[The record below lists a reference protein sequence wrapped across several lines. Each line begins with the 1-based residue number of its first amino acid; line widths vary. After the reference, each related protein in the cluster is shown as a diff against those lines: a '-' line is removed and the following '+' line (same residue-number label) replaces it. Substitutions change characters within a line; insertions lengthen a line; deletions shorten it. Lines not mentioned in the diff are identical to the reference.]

1 MCQNF
6 ELNGVSMEQ
15 QASLLKALLQRPQEY
30 LVGLG
35 VVVILAVMVMPIPAF
50 MLDIFLSFS
59 ITFALIILLVSIF
72 MRGPLDFSVFPS
84 LLLIVTLIRLSLNVA
99 STRIILLHG
108 SEGTSAAGQVI
119 ESFGSFVVGGN
130 FIVGTVVFIILVMI
144 NFIVITKGSVRTS
157 EVAARFT
164 LDSIP
169 GKQMSIDADLNAGL
183 INDKEARDRRQS
195 LEQEANFYG
204 SMDGA
209 IRFVRGDAIAGILIT
224 IVNILGGFGIG
235 VFQQDMG
242 VGEAAQVYTLLTIG
256 DGLVSQLPALVV
268 STAAGLVVTR
278 ATADKNLPKQLIG
291 QLLNQPYAFLIASA
305 ILFFFG
311 LIPGL
316 PHFPFLLMSVIAGM
330 IGFNELKDT
339 SKKSLIENRKKAD
352 DAKAPTPERV
362 ESILPLDIMELEVG
376 YELIPL
382 VDADSNGELLDRIK
396 SVRRQFALEMGFIVP
411 PLHIRD
417 NLQLK
422 SSEYGI
428 LIKGVEVS
436 RGSIMI
442 GRLLAMNPGTIEK
455 EIDGIQ
461 TTEPTFGL
469 PAVWITTSDKQKAQ
483 MAGYTVVDPAT
494 VVTTH
499 IKETIK
505 RHASELLGRQ
515 ETQSLIDKFKESN
528 PKVIEELIPDVLSL
542 GKIQKVLQ
550 NLLKEHVS
558 IRDLRTILEQL
569 ADYGPSTQDTDVLT
583 EYVRQAMA
591 RPITKQFQS
600 ADGSLS
606 VMTLDRQVEEL
617 IQKSIQR
624 TEVSSFLALEPTI
637 AEKLLVELQ
646 GAVEAISP
654 QMETSPV
661 LLASPG
667 IRHHLRKFLERFI
680 PDLAV
685 LSHSEII
692 PSVQI
697 KTLKVVDLDAN

>member
-1 MCQNF
+1 
-6 ELNGVSMEQ
+6 MEQ
-15 QASLLKALLQRPQEY
+15 QASLLKSLVQRPQEC

-35 VVVILAVMVMPIPAF
+35 VVAVLAVMVMPIPPF
-50 MLDIFLSFS
+50 LLDLFLSFS
-59 ITFALIILLVSIF
+59 ITFALIILLVSVF

-84 LLLIVTLIRLSLNVA
+84 LLLIITLIRLSLNVA

-108 SEGTSAAGQVI
+108 SEGTGAAGQVI

-130 FIVGTVVFIILVMI
+130 FVVGTVIFIILVMI

-164 LDSIP
+164 LDAIP

-183 INDKEARDRRQS
+183 INENQARKRRQM
-195 LEQEANFYG
+195 LEQEADFYG

-224 IVNILGGFGIG
+224 VVNILGGFGIG
-235 VFQQDMG
+235 VFQQDMEI
-242 VGEAAQVYTLLTIG
+242 GEAAQVYTLLTIG

-278 ATADKNLPKQLIG
+278 AATDKNLPNQLIS

-311 LIPGL
+311 IIPGL
-316 PHFPFLLMSVIAGM
+316 PHFPFFLMSIIAGT
-330 IGFNELKDT
+330 IGFNKFKDT
-339 SKKSLIENRKKAD
+339 SKKALIDSRKKEE

-436 RGSIMI
+436 RGSIMT

-483 MAGYTVVDPAT
+483 MAGYTVVDPST
-494 VVTTH
+494 VITTH

-515 ETQSLIDKFKESN
+515 ETQALIDKFKESN

-542 GKIQKVLQ
+542 GKVQKVLQ
-550 NLLKEHVS
+550 NLLKEQIS

-569 ADYGPSTQDTDVLT
+569 ADYGPSSKDTDILT

-606 VMTLDRQVEEL
+606 VMTLDRGVEEL
-617 IQKSIQR
+617 IQSSIQR
-624 TEVSSFLALEPTI
+624 TEVASFLALEPTV
-637 AEKLLVELQ
+637 AEKLLVKLQ
-646 GAVEAISP
+646 EAVEAMSP
-654 QMETSPV
+654 QIETSPV

-667 IRHHLRKFLERFI
+667 IRHHLRKFIERFI

-697 KTLKVVDLDAN
+697 KTLKVVDLNAN

>member
-1 MCQNF
+1 
-6 ELNGVSMEQ
+6 MEQ
-15 QASLLKALLQRPQEY
+15 QASLLKSLIQRPQEY
-30 LVGLG
+30 LVGFG
-35 VVVILAVMVMPIPAF
+35 VVVILAVMVMPIPPL
-50 MLDIFLSFS
+50 MLDLLLSFS
-59 ITFALIILLVSIF
+59 ITFALIILLVSVF

-130 FIVGTVVFIILVMI
+130 FVVGTVIFIILVMI

-164 LDSIP
+164 LDAIP

-183 INDKEARDRRQS
+183 INEKEARNRRQM
-195 LEQEANFYG
+195 LEQEADFYG

-224 IVNILGGFGIG
+224 VINILGGFGIG

-278 ATADKNLPKQLIG
+278 AVADKNLPEQLIS
-291 QLLNQPYAFLIASA
+291 QLLNQPYAFIIASLV
-305 ILFFFG
+305 LFFFG
-311 LIPGL
+311 MIPGL
-316 PHFPFLLMSVIAGM
+316 PHFPFFVMSIFAGI
-330 IGFNELKDT
+330 IGFNKFKDT
-339 SKKSLIENRKKAD
+339 NKKALIENRKKED
-352 DAKAPTPERV
+352 EAKAPTPERV

-396 SVRRQFALEMGFIVP
+396 SVRRQFALELGFIVP

-422 SSEYGI
+422 SNEYGI

-436 RGSIMI
+436 RGSIMT

-461 TTEPTFGL
+461 TKEPTFGL
-469 PAVWITTSDKQKAQ
+469 PAVWISTSDKQKAQ
-483 MAGYTVVDPAT
+483 MAGYTVVDSST

-542 GKIQKVLQ
+542 GKVQKVLQ
-550 NLLKEHVS
+550 NLLKEQIS

-569 ADYGPSTQDTDVLT
+569 ADYGPTTKDTDILT
-583 EYVRQAMA
+583 EYVRQALA

-600 ADGSLS
+600 TDGSLS
-606 VMTLDRQVEEL
+606 VMTLNREIEEL
-617 IQKSIQR
+617 IHSSIQK
-624 TEVSSFLALEPTI
+624 TELASFLALEPTV
-637 AEKLLVELQ
+637 AEKLLLKLQ
-646 GAVEAISP
+646 EAVESITP

-667 IRHHLRKFLERFI
+667 IRHHLRKFVERFI

-697 KTLKVVDLDAN
+697 KTLKVVDLNAN

>member
-1 MCQNF
+1 
-6 ELNGVSMEQ
+6 VYMEQ
-15 QASLLKALLQRPQEY
+15 QASLLKSLIQRPQEY
-30 LVGLG
+30 LVGFG
-35 VVVILAVMVMPIPAF
+35 VVTVLAVMVMPIPPF
-50 MLDIFLSFS
+50 LLDLFLSFS
-59 ITFALIILLVSIF
+59 ITFALIILLVSVF

-84 LLLIVTLIRLSLNVA
+84 LLLIVTLVRLSLNVA

-108 SEGTSAAGQVI
+108 NEGTSAAGQVI

-130 FIVGTVVFIILVMI
+130 FVVGAVIFIILVMV

-164 LDSIP
+164 LDAIP

-183 INDKEARDRRQS
+183 INEKEARNRRQM
-195 LEQEANFYG
+195 LEQEADFYG

-224 IVNILGGFGIG
+224 IINILGGFGIG
-235 VFQQDMG
+235 IFQQDMG

-278 ATADKNLPKQLIG
+278 AVADKNLPEQLIS
-291 QLLNQPYAFLIASA
+291 QLLNQPYAFIIASLV
-305 ILFFFG
+305 LFFFG
-311 LIPGL
+311 MIPGL
-316 PHFPFLLMSVIAGM
+316 PHFPFLVMSILAGI
-330 IGFNELKDT
+330 IGFNKFKDT
-339 SKKSLIENRKKAD
+339 NKKALIENRKKED
-352 DAKAPTPERV
+352 EAKAPTPERV

-382 VDADSNGELLDRIK
+382 VDADNNGELLDRIK

-422 SSEYGI
+422 SNEYGI

-436 RGSIMI
+436 RGSIMA

-461 TTEPTFGL
+461 TKEPTFGL
-469 PAVWITTSDKQKAQ
+469 PAVWISTSDKQKAQ
-483 MAGYTVVDPAT
+483 MAGYTVVDSST

-542 GKIQKVLQ
+542 GKVQKVLQ
-550 NLLKEHVS
+550 NLLKEQIS

-569 ADYGPSTQDTDVLT
+569 ADYGPTTKDTDILT
-583 EYVRQAMA
+583 EYVRQALA

-600 ADGSLS
+600 TDGSLS
-606 VMTLDRQVEEL
+606 VVTLNREVEEL
-617 IQKSIQR
+617 IQSSIQK
-624 TEVSSFLALEPTI
+624 TELASFLALEPTV
-637 AEKLLVELQ
+637 AEKLLLKLQ
-646 GAVEAISP
+646 EAVETITP

-667 IRHHLRKFLERFI
+667 IRHHLRKFVERFI

-697 KTLKVVDLDAN
+697 KTLKVVDLNAN

>member
-1 MCQNF
+1 MY
-6 ELNGVSMEQ
+6 MEQ
-15 QASLLKALLQRPQEY
+15 QASLLKSLIQRPQEY
-30 LVGLG
+30 LVGFG
-35 VVVILAVMVMPIPAF
+35 VVTVLAVMVMPIPPF
-50 MLDIFLSFS
+50 LLDLFLSFS
-59 ITFALIILLVSIF
+59 ITFALIILLVSVF

-130 FIVGTVVFIILVMI
+130 FVVGAVIFIILVMI

-164 LDSIP
+164 LDAIP

-183 INDKEARDRRQS
+183 INEKEARNRRQT
-195 LEQEANFYG
+195 LEQEADFYG

-224 IVNILGGFGIG
+224 VVNILGGFGIG
-235 VFQQDMG
+235 VFQQDME
-242 VGEAAQVYTLLTIG
+242 VSEAAQVYTLLTIG

-278 ATADKNLPKQLIG
+278 ATTDKNLPHQLIS

-311 LIPGL
+311 IIPGL
-316 PHFPFLLMSVIAGM
+316 PHFPFFLMSIIAGT
-330 IGFNELKDT
+330 IGFTKFKDT
-339 SKKSLIENRKKAD
+339 SKKALIESRKKEE

-436 RGSIMI
+436 RGSIMT

-483 MAGYTVVDPAT
+483 MAGYTVVDPST
-494 VVTTH
+494 VITTH

-515 ETQSLIDKFKESN
+515 ETQALIDKFKESN

-542 GKIQKVLQ
+542 GKVQKVLQ
-550 NLLKEHVS
+550 NLLKEQIS

-569 ADYGPSTQDTDVLT
+569 ADYGPSSQDTDILT

-606 VMTLDRQVEEL
+606 VVTLDRGVEEL
-617 IQKSIQR
+617 IQSSIQR
-624 TEVSSFLALEPTI
+624 TEVASFLALEPTV
-637 AEKLLVELQ
+637 AEKLLVKLQ
-646 GAVEAISP
+646 EAVEAMSP
-654 QMETSPV
+654 QIETSPV

-667 IRHHLRKFLERFI
+667 IRHHLRKFVERFI

-697 KTLKVVDLDAN
+697 KTLKVVDLNAN

>member
-1 MCQNF
+1 MD
-6 ELNGVSMEQ
+6 Q
-15 QASLLKALLQRPQEY
+15 QASVLKSLLKRPQEY
-30 LVGLG
+30 AVGLG
-35 VVVILAVMVMPIPAF
+35 VIVILAVMVMPIPPF
-50 MLDIFLSFS
+50 LLDLLLSFS

-72 MRGPLDFSVFPS
+72 MQGPLDFSVFPS

-108 SEGTSAAGQVI
+108 DEGISAAGDVI

-130 FIVGTVVFIILVMI
+130 FVVGAVIFIILVMI

-164 LDSIP
+164 LDAIP

-183 INDKEARDRRQS
+183 INDREARKRRQN

-224 IVNILGGFGIG
+224 IVNILGGFCIGI
-235 VFQQDMG
+235 FQQDMDI
-242 VGEAAQVYTLLTIG
+242 GEAAQIYTLLTIG

-278 ATADKNLPKQLIG
+278 ATADQNLPKQLIS
-291 QLLNQPYAFLIASA
+291 QLLNQPYAFLIASS
-305 ILFFFG
+305 ILFVFG
-311 LIPGL
+311 MIPGL
-316 PHFPFLLMSVIAGM
+316 PHFPFFLISIIAGT
-330 IGFNELKDT
+330 IGFNKFKDT
-339 SKKSLIENRKKAD
+339 NKKSLIENRKKED
-352 DAKAPTPERV
+352 DAKAPAPEHV

-422 SSEYGI
+422 SNEYGI

-436 RGSIMI
+436 RGSIMAD
-442 GRLLAMNPGTIEK
+442 RLLAMNPGTIEK

-461 TTEPTFGL
+461 TKEPTFGL
-469 PAVWITTSDKQKAQ
+469 PAVWILASDKQKAQ
-483 MAGYTVVDPAT
+483 MAGYTVVDPST

-515 ETQSLIDKFKESN
+515 ETQALVDKFKESN

-542 GKIQKVLQ
+542 GKVQKVLQ
-550 NLLKEHVS
+550 NLLKEHIS

-569 ADYGPSTQDTDVLT
+569 ADYGLTTKDTDILT
-583 EYVRQAMA
+583 EYVRQSLA

-606 VMTLDRQVEEL
+606 VMTLNREIEEL
-617 IQKSIQR
+617 IHSSIQK
-624 TEVSSFLALEPTI
+624 TELTSFLALEPTV
-637 AEKLLVELQ
+637 AEKLLLKLQ
-646 GAVEAISP
+646 EAVEAMTP

-667 IRHHLRKFLERFI
+667 IRHHLRKLVERFL

-697 KTLKVVDLDAN
+697 KTLKVVDLNAN

>member
-1 MCQNF
+1 M
-6 ELNGVSMEQ
+6 ESVSMF
-15 QASLLKALLQRPQEY
+15 KAFLQRPQEY
-30 LVGLG
+30 LVGLA
-35 VVVILAVMVMPIPAF
+35 VVVILAVMVMPIPVF
-50 MLDIFLSFS
+50 LLDLLLSFS
-59 ITFALIILLVSIF
+59 LTFALIILLVSIF

-108 SEGTSAAGQVI
+108 DEGPNAAGQVI
-119 ESFGSFVVGGN
+119 QSFGSFVVGGN
-130 FIVGTVVFIILVMI
+130 FVVGSVIFIILVMI

-164 LDSIP
+164 LDAIP

-183 INDKEARDRRQS
+183 INEKDARDRRRA
-195 LEQEANFYG
+195 LEQEADFYG

-224 IVNILGGFGIG
+224 IVNVIGGFGIG
-235 VFQQDMG
+235 VFQQDMD
-242 VGEAAQVYTLLTIG
+242 VAEAAQVYTLLTIG
-256 DGLVSQLPALVV
+256 DGLVTQLPALVV

-278 ATADKNLPKQLIG
+278 ATADKNLP
-291 QLLNQPYAFLIASA
+291 QLLINQLTNQPYAFLISSML
-305 ILFFFG
+305 LFFFG
-311 LIPGL
+311 MIPGL
-316 PHFPFLLMSVIAGM
+316 PHIPFFVMSILAGV
-330 IGFNELKDT
+330 IGFNKLKDT
-339 SKKSLIENRKKAD
+339 SKKTLIENRKKVD
-352 DAKAPTPERV
+352 ESKAPIPERV

-382 VDADSNGELLDRIK
+382 VDSDNNGELLDRIK

-422 SSEYGI
+422 SNEYGI
-428 LIKGVEVS
+428 LIKGVEIS
-436 RGSIMI
+436 RGSVMT

-455 EIDGIQ
+455 EIEGIH
-461 TTEPTFGL
+461 TKEPTFGL
-469 PAVWITTSDKQKAQ
+469 PAVWILTSEKQRAQ
-483 MAGYTVVDPAT
+483 MAGYTVVDPST
-494 VVTTH
+494 VITTH

-515 ETQSLIDKFKESN
+515 ETQALIDKFKESN

-542 GKIQKVLQ
+542 GKVQKVLQ
-550 NLLKEHVS
+550 NLLKEKVS

-569 ADYGPSTQDTDVLT
+569 ADYGPSTKDTDILT

-617 IQKSIQR
+617 IHNSIQK
-624 TEVSSFLALEPTI
+624 TELNSFLSLEPTV
-637 AEKLLVELQ
+637 AEKLLIKLQ
-646 GAVEAISP
+646 EAVEIINPTLES
-654 QMETSPV
+654 SPV

-667 IRHHLRKFLERFI
+667 IRHHLKKFVERFL

-685 LSHSEII
+685 LSHNEII

-697 KTLKVVDLDAN
+697 KTLRVVDLNAN

>member
-1 MCQNF
+1 MD
-6 ELNGVSMEQ
+6 Q
-15 QASLLKALLQRPQEY
+15 QASVLKSLLQRPQEY
-30 LVGLG
+30 AVGLG
-35 VVVILAVMVMPIPAF
+35 VIVILAVMVMPIPPF
-50 MLDIFLSFS
+50 LLDLLLSFS

-72 MRGPLDFSVFPS
+72 MQGPLDFSVFPS

-108 SEGTSAAGQVI
+108 DEGVSAAGDVI

-130 FIVGTVVFIILVMI
+130 FVVGAVIFIILVMI

-164 LDSIP
+164 LDAIP

-183 INDKEARDRRQS
+183 INDKEARKRRQN

-224 IVNILGGFGIG
+224 IVNILGGFCIGI
-235 VFQQDMG
+235 FQQDMDI
-242 VGEAAQVYTLLTIG
+242 GEAAQVYTLLTIG

-278 ATADKNLPKQLIG
+278 ATADQNLPKQLIS

-305 ILFFFG
+305 ILFIFG
-311 LIPGL
+311 MIPGL
-316 PHFPFLLMSVIAGM
+316 PHFPFFLMSIIAGT
-330 IGFNELKDT
+330 IGFNKFKDT
-339 SKKSLIENRKKAD
+339 NKKTLIENRKKED
-352 DAKAPTPERV
+352 DAKAPAPEHV

-422 SSEYGI
+422 SNEYGI

-436 RGSIMI
+436 RGSIMAD
-442 GRLLAMNPGTIEK
+442 RLLAMNPGTIEK

-461 TTEPTFGL
+461 TKEPTFGL
-469 PAVWITTSDKQKAQ
+469 PAVWILASDKQKAQ
-483 MAGYTVVDPAT
+483 MAGYTVVDPST

-515 ETQSLIDKFKESN
+515 ETQALVDKFKESN

-542 GKIQKVLQ
+542 GKVQKVLQ
-550 NLLKEHVS
+550 NLLKEHIS

-569 ADYGPSTQDTDVLT
+569 ADYGLTTKDTDILT
-583 EYVRQAMA
+583 EYVRQSLA

-606 VMTLDRQVEEL
+606 VMTLNREIEEL
-617 IQKSIQR
+617 IHSSIQK
-624 TEVSSFLALEPTI
+624 TELTSFLALEPTV
-637 AEKLLVELQ
+637 AEKLLLKLQ
-646 GAVEAISP
+646 EAVEAMTP

-667 IRHHLRKFLERFI
+667 IRHHLRKLVERFL

-697 KTLKVVDLDAN
+697 KTLKVVDLNAN

>member
-1 MCQNF
+1 M
-6 ELNGVSMEQ
+6 SMEQ
-15 QASLLKALLQRPQEY
+15 QASLLKSLIKRPQEY
-30 LVGLG
+30 LVGFG
-35 VVVILAVMVMPIPAF
+35 VVMVLAVMVMPIPPF
-50 MLDIFLSFS
+50 LLDLLLSFS
-59 ITFALIILLVSIF
+59 ITFALIILLVSVF

-108 SEGTSAAGQVI
+108 NEGTGAAGQVI

-130 FIVGTVVFIILVMI
+130 FVVGTVIFIILVMI

-164 LDSIP
+164 LDAIP

-183 INDKEARDRRQS
+183 INEKEARNRRQM
-195 LEQEANFYG
+195 LEQEADFYG

-224 IVNILGGFGIG
+224 IINILGGFGIG
-235 VFQQDMG
+235 VFQQDMQ

-278 ATADKNLPKQLIG
+278 AVADKNLPEQLIS
-291 QLLNQPYAFLIASA
+291 QLLNQPYAFIIASLV
-305 ILFFFG
+305 LFFFG
-311 LIPGL
+311 MIPGL
-316 PHFPFLLMSVIAGM
+316 PHFPFFVMSILAGI
-330 IGFNELKDT
+330 IGFNKFKDT
-339 SKKSLIENRKKAD
+339 NKKALIENRKKED
-352 DAKAPTPERV
+352 EAKAPTPERV

-422 SSEYGI
+422 SNEYGI

-436 RGSIMI
+436 RGSIMA

-461 TTEPTFGL
+461 TKEPTFGL
-469 PAVWITTSDKQKAQ
+469 PAVWISTSDKQKAQ
-483 MAGYTVVDPAT
+483 MAGYTVVDSST

-542 GKIQKVLQ
+542 GKVQKVLQ
-550 NLLKEHVS
+550 NLLKEQIS

-569 ADYGPSTQDTDVLT
+569 ADYGPTTKDTDILT
-583 EYVRQAMA
+583 EYVRQALA

-600 ADGSLS
+600 TDGSLS
-606 VMTLDRQVEEL
+606 VVTLNREVEEL
-617 IQKSIQR
+617 IQSSIQK
-624 TEVSSFLALEPTI
+624 TELASFLALEPTV
-637 AEKLLVELQ
+637 AEKLLIKLQ
-646 GAVEAISP
+646 EAVEAITP

-667 IRHHLRKFLERFI
+667 IRHHLRKFVERFI

-697 KTLKVVDLDAN
+697 KTLKVVDLNAN

>member
-1 MCQNF
+1 
-6 ELNGVSMEQ
+6 MEQ
-15 QASLLKALLQRPQEY
+15 QASLLKSLVQRPQEC

-35 VVVILAVMVMPIPAF
+35 VVAVLAVMVMPIPPF
-50 MLDIFLSFS
+50 LLDLFLSFS
-59 ITFALIILLVSIF
+59 ITFALIILLVSVF
-72 MRGPLDFSVFPS
+72 MQGPLDFSVFPS
-84 LLLIVTLIRLSLNVA
+84 LLLIITLIRLSLNVA

-108 SEGTSAAGQVI
+108 SEGTGAAGQVI

-130 FIVGTVVFIILVMI
+130 FVVGTVIFIILVMI

-164 LDSIP
+164 LDAIP

-183 INDKEARDRRQS
+183 INEKQARNRRQM
-195 LEQEANFYG
+195 LEQEADFYG

-224 IVNILGGFGIG
+224 VVNILGGFGIG
-235 VFQQDMG
+235 VFQQDMEI
-242 VGEAAQVYTLLTIG
+242 GEAAQVYTLLTIG

-278 ATADKNLPKQLIG
+278 AATDKNLPNQLIS

-311 LIPGL
+311 IIPGL
-316 PHFPFLLMSVIAGM
+316 PHFPFFLMSIIAGT
-330 IGFNELKDT
+330 IGFNKFKDT
-339 SKKSLIENRKKAD
+339 SKKALIDSRKKEE

-436 RGSIMI
+436 RGSIMT

-483 MAGYTVVDPAT
+483 MAGYTVVDPST
-494 VVTTH
+494 VITTH

-515 ETQSLIDKFKESN
+515 ETQALIDKFKESN

-542 GKIQKVLQ
+542 GKVQKVLQ
-550 NLLKEHVS
+550 NLLKEQIS

-569 ADYGPSTQDTDVLT
+569 ADYGPSSKDTDILT

-606 VMTLDRQVEEL
+606 VMTLDRGVEEL
-617 IQKSIQR
+617 IQSSIQR
-624 TEVSSFLALEPTI
+624 TEVASFLALEPTV
-637 AEKLLVELQ
+637 AEKLLVKLQ
-646 GAVEAISP
+646 EAVEAMSP
-654 QMETSPV
+654 QIETSPV

-667 IRHHLRKFLERFI
+667 IRHHLRKFIERFI

-697 KTLKVVDLDAN
+697 KTLKVVDLNAN

>member
-1 MCQNF
+1 MY
-6 ELNGVSMEQ
+6 MEQ
-15 QASLLKALLQRPQEY
+15 QASLLKSLFQRPQEY

-35 VVVILAVMVMPIPAF
+35 VVTVLAVMVMPIPPF
-50 MLDIFLSFS
+50 LLDLFLSFS

-108 SEGTSAAGQVI
+108 SEGTGAAGQVI

-130 FIVGTVVFIILVMI
+130 FVVGTVIFIILVMI

-164 LDSIP
+164 LDAIP

-183 INDKEARDRRQS
+183 INENQARNRRQM
-195 LEQEANFYG
+195 LEQEADFYG

-224 IVNILGGFGIG
+224 VVNILGGFGIG
-235 VFQQDMG
+235 VFQQDMEI
-242 VGEAAQVYTLLTIG
+242 GEAAQVYTLLTIG

-278 ATADKNLPKQLIG
+278 AATDKNLPHQLIS

-316 PHFPFLLMSVIAGM
+316 PHFPFFLMSIIAGT
-330 IGFNELKDT
+330 IGFNKFKDT
-339 SKKSLIENRKKAD
+339 SKKALIDSRKKEE

-436 RGSIMI
+436 RGSIMT

-483 MAGYTVVDPAT
+483 MAGYTVVDPST
-494 VVTTH
+494 VITTH

-515 ETQSLIDKFKESN
+515 ETQALIDKFKESN

-542 GKIQKVLQ
+542 GKVQKVLQ
-550 NLLKEHVS
+550 NLLKEQVS

-569 ADYGPSTQDTDVLT
+569 ADYGPSTQDTDILT

-606 VMTLDRQVEEL
+606 VMTLDRGVEEL
-617 IQKSIQR
+617 IQSSIQR
-624 TEVSSFLALEPTI
+624 TEVASFLALEPTV
-637 AEKLLVELQ
+637 AEKLLVKLQ
-646 GAVEAISP
+646 EAVEAISP
-654 QMETSPV
+654 QIETSPV

-667 IRHHLRKFLERFI
+667 IRHHLRKFVERFI

-697 KTLKVVDLDAN
+697 KTLKVVDLNAN

>member
-1 MCQNF
+1 MD
-6 ELNGVSMEQ
+6 Q
-15 QASLLKALLQRPQEY
+15 QASVLKSLLKRPQEY
-30 LVGLG
+30 AVGLG
-35 VVVILAVMVMPIPAF
+35 VIVILAVMVMPIPPF
-50 MLDIFLSFS
+50 LLDLLLSFS

-72 MRGPLDFSVFPS
+72 MQGPLDFSVFPS

-108 SEGTSAAGQVI
+108 DEGVSAAGDVI

-130 FIVGTVVFIILVMI
+130 FVVGAVIFIILVMI

-164 LDSIP
+164 LDAIP

-183 INDKEARDRRQS
+183 INDKEARKRRQN

-224 IVNILGGFGIG
+224 IVNILGGFCIGI
-235 VFQQDMG
+235 FQQDMDI
-242 VGEAAQVYTLLTIG
+242 GEAAQVYTLLTIG

-278 ATADKNLPKQLIG
+278 ATADQNLPKQLIS
-291 QLLNQPYAFLIASA
+291 QLLNQPYAFLIASS
-305 ILFFFG
+305 ILFIFG
-311 LIPGL
+311 MIPGL
-316 PHFPFLLMSVIAGM
+316 PHFPFFLMSIIAGT
-330 IGFNELKDT
+330 IGFNKFKDT
-339 SKKSLIENRKKAD
+339 NKKALIENRKKED
-352 DAKAPTPERV
+352 DAKAPAPEHV

-422 SSEYGI
+422 SNEYGI

-436 RGSIMI
+436 RGSIMAD
-442 GRLLAMNPGTIEK
+442 RLLAMNPGTIEK

-461 TTEPTFGL
+461 TKEPTFGL
-469 PAVWITTSDKQKAQ
+469 PAVWILASDKQKAQ
-483 MAGYTVVDPAT
+483 MAGYTVVDPST

-515 ETQSLIDKFKESN
+515 ETQALVDKFKESN

-542 GKIQKVLQ
+542 GKVQKVLQ
-550 NLLKEHVS
+550 NLLKEHIS

-569 ADYGPSTQDTDVLT
+569 ADYGLTTKDTDILT
-583 EYVRQAMA
+583 EYVRQSLA

-606 VMTLDRQVEEL
+606 VMTLNREIEEL
-617 IQKSIQR
+617 IHSSIQK
-624 TEVSSFLALEPTI
+624 TELTSFLALEPTV
-637 AEKLLVELQ
+637 AEKLLLKLQ
-646 GAVEAISP
+646 EAVEAMTP

-667 IRHHLRKFLERFI
+667 IRHHLRKLVERFL

-697 KTLKVVDLDAN
+697 KTLKVVDLNAN

>member
-1 MCQNF
+1 MD
-6 ELNGVSMEQ
+6 Q
-15 QASLLKALLQRPQEY
+15 QASVLKSLLKRPQEY
-30 LVGLG
+30 AVGLG
-35 VVVILAVMVMPIPAF
+35 VIVILAVMVMPIPPF
-50 MLDIFLSFS
+50 LLDLLLSFS

-72 MRGPLDFSVFPS
+72 MQGPLDFSVFPS

-108 SEGTSAAGQVI
+108 DEGISAAGDVI

-130 FIVGTVVFIILVMI
+130 FVVGAVIFIILVMI

-164 LDSIP
+164 LDAIP

-183 INDKEARDRRQS
+183 INDKEARKRRQN

-224 IVNILGGFGIG
+224 IVNILGGFCIGI
-235 VFQQDMG
+235 FQQDMDI
-242 VGEAAQVYTLLTIG
+242 GEAAQVYTLLTIG

-278 ATADKNLPKQLIG
+278 ATADQNLPKQLIS
-291 QLLNQPYAFLIASA
+291 QLLNQPYAFLIASS
-305 ILFFFG
+305 ILFIFG
-311 LIPGL
+311 MIPGL
-316 PHFPFLLMSVIAGM
+316 PHFPFFLMSIIAGT
-330 IGFNELKDT
+330 IGFNKFKDT
-339 SKKSLIENRKKAD
+339 NKKALIENRKKED
-352 DAKAPTPERV
+352 DAKAPAPEHV

-422 SSEYGI
+422 SNEYGI

-436 RGSIMI
+436 RGSIMAD
-442 GRLLAMNPGTIEK
+442 RLLAMNPGTIEK

-461 TTEPTFGL
+461 TKEPTFGL
-469 PAVWITTSDKQKAQ
+469 PAVWILASDKQKAQ
-483 MAGYTVVDPAT
+483 MAGYTVVDPST

-515 ETQSLIDKFKESN
+515 ETQALVDKFKESN

-542 GKIQKVLQ
+542 GKVQKVLQ
-550 NLLKEHVS
+550 NLLKEHIS

-569 ADYGPSTQDTDVLT
+569 ADYGLTTKDTDILT
-583 EYVRQAMA
+583 EYVRQSLA

-606 VMTLDRQVEEL
+606 VMTLNREIEEL
-617 IQKSIQR
+617 IHSSIQK
-624 TEVSSFLALEPTI
+624 TELTSFLALEPTV
-637 AEKLLVELQ
+637 AEKLLLKLQ
-646 GAVEAISP
+646 EAVEAMTP

-667 IRHHLRKFLERFI
+667 IRHHLRKLVERFL

-697 KTLKVVDLDAN
+697 KTLKVVDLNAN

>member
-1 MCQNF
+1 MF
-6 ELNGVSMEQ
+6 MEQ
-15 QASLLKALLQRPQEY
+15 QASLLKSLIQRPQEY
-30 LVGLG
+30 LVGFG
-35 VVVILAVMVMPIPAF
+35 VVVILAVMVMPIPPL
-50 MLDIFLSFS
+50 MLDLLLSFS
-59 ITFALIILLVSIF
+59 ITFALIILLVSVF

-130 FIVGTVVFIILVMI
+130 FVVGTVIFIILVMI

-164 LDSIP
+164 LDAIP

-183 INDKEARDRRQS
+183 INEKEARNRRQM
-195 LEQEANFYG
+195 LEQEADFYG

-224 IVNILGGFGIG
+224 VINILGGFGIG

-278 ATADKNLPKQLIG
+278 AVADKNLPELLISQLV
-291 QLLNQPYAFLIASA
+291 NQPYAFIIASLV
-305 ILFFFG
+305 LFFFG
-311 LIPGL
+311 MIPGL
-316 PHFPFLLMSVIAGM
+316 PHFPFFVMSIFAGI
-330 IGFNELKDT
+330 IGFNKFKDT
-339 SKKSLIENRKKAD
+339 NKKALIENRKKED
-352 DAKAPTPERV
+352 EAKAPTPERV

-396 SVRRQFALEMGFIVP
+396 SVRRQFALELGFIVP

-422 SSEYGI
+422 SNEYGI

-436 RGSIMI
+436 RGSIMT

-461 TTEPTFGL
+461 TKEPTFGL
-469 PAVWITTSDKQKAQ
+469 PAVWISTSDKQKAQ
-483 MAGYTVVDPAT
+483 MAGYTVVDSST

-542 GKIQKVLQ
+542 GKVQKVLQ
-550 NLLKEHVS
+550 NLLKEQIS

-569 ADYGPSTQDTDVLT
+569 ADYGPTTKDTDILT
-583 EYVRQAMA
+583 EYVRQALA

-606 VMTLDRQVEEL
+606 VMTLNREIEEL
-617 IQKSIQR
+617 IHSSIQK
-624 TEVSSFLALEPTI
+624 TELASFLSLEPTV
-637 AEKLLVELQ
+637 AEKLLLKLQ
-646 GAVEAISP
+646 EAVESMTP

-667 IRHHLRKFLERFI
+667 IRHHLRKFVERFI

-697 KTLKVVDLDAN
+697 KTLKVVDLNAN

>member
-1 MCQNF
+1 MY
-6 ELNGVSMEQ
+6 MEQ
-15 QASLLKALLQRPQEY
+15 QASLLKSLVQRPQEC

-35 VVVILAVMVMPIPAF
+35 VVAVLAVMVMPIPPF
-50 MLDIFLSFS
+50 LLDLFLSFS
-59 ITFALIILLVSIF
+59 ITFALIILLVSVF
-72 MRGPLDFSVFPS
+72 MQGPLDFSVFPS
-84 LLLIVTLIRLSLNVA
+84 LLLIITLIRLSLNVA

-108 SEGTSAAGQVI
+108 SEGTGAAGQVI

-130 FIVGTVVFIILVMI
+130 FVVGTVIFIILVMI

-164 LDSIP
+164 LDAIP

-183 INDKEARDRRQS
+183 INENQARNRRQT
-195 LEQEANFYG
+195 LEQEADFYG

-224 IVNILGGFGIG
+224 VVNILGGFGIG
-235 VFQQDMG
+235 VFQQDMEIS
-242 VGEAAQVYTLLTIG
+242 EAAQVYTLLTIG

-278 ATADKNLPKQLIG
+278 AATDKNLPNQLIS

-311 LIPGL
+311 MIPGL
-316 PHFPFLLMSVIAGM
+316 PHFPFFLMSIIAGT
-330 IGFNELKDT
+330 IGFNKFKDT
-339 SKKSLIENRKKAD
+339 SKKALIDSRKKEE

-436 RGSIMI
+436 RGSIMT

-483 MAGYTVVDPAT
+483 MAGYTVVDPST
-494 VVTTH
+494 VITTH

-515 ETQSLIDKFKESN
+515 ETQALIDKFKESN

-542 GKIQKVLQ
+542 GKVQKVLQ
-550 NLLKEHVS
+550 NLLKEQIS

-569 ADYGPSTQDTDVLT
+569 ADYGPSSKDTDILT

-606 VMTLDRQVEEL
+606 VVTLDRGVEEL
-617 IQKSIQR
+617 IQSSIQR
-624 TEVSSFLALEPTI
+624 TEVASFLALEPTV
-637 AEKLLVELQ
+637 AEKLLVKLQ
-646 GAVEAISP
+646 EAVEAISP
-654 QMETSPV
+654 QIETSPV

-667 IRHHLRKFLERFI
+667 IRHHLRKFVERFI

-697 KTLKVVDLDAN
+697 KTLKVLYLNAY